1 MPTFPSAPSL
11 RPHLARVALAR
22 AALALAALAVAA
34 LGTPRPAAAEDTVP
48 AVVRIATEGA
58 YAPYNFTKPDGS
70 LDGYEIELA
79 REICKRAK
87 LTCEFVVQ
95 DWDGVVP
102 GLQAKKFDA
111 IMSGM
116 TITEARQKVID
127 FTRPYSGDFSGLA
140 VDADGPLA
148 KLPLGDQKLSLATD
162 EAQAQKAID
171 AIKPLL
177 KGKTIGAQ
185 VSTIHA
191 NFLDKYLKGT
201 VEIREY
207 KTTEQHDL
215 DLAAGRI
222 DGILA
227 NDAVLRAT
235 AEKPEFKGSIVLAGP
250 RFRGGILGRGV
261 AMGLRKG
268 EAALKARLDEGIGA
282 VIADGTLKTLSI
294 KWFKVDMTPSE

>member
-1 MPTFPSAPSL
+1 MPGFPISPML
-11 RPHLARVALAR
+11 RPFLG
-22 AALALAALAVAA
+22 LAALAVAA
-34 LGTPRPAAAEDTVP
+34 LGAARPATAEDTVP

-79 REICKRAK
+79 REVCKRVK

-116 TITEARQKVID
+116 TITEARLKVVD
-127 FTRPYSGDFSGLA
+127 FTRPYSSDFSGLA
-140 VDADGPLA
+140 VDRNGPLA
-148 KLPLGDQKLSLATD
+148 KLPLADQKLSLTADAT
-162 EAQAQKAID
+162 QAQKAID
-171 AIKPLL
+171 TLKPLL
-177 KGKTIGAQ
+177 KGMTVGVQ

-191 NFLDKYLKGT
+191 AFLDKYLKGT

-222 DGILA
+222 DAIFA
-227 NDAVLRAT
+227 NDAVLRTT
-235 AEKPEFKGSIVLAGP
+235 AEKPEFKGGIVLAGP
-250 RFRGGILGRGV
+250 RFRNGVLGQGV

-268 EAALKARLDEGIGA
+268 EAALKARLDEGIGS
-282 VIADGTLKTLSI
+282 VIADGTLKAIST
-294 KWFKVDMTPSE
+294 KWFKADMTPQG

>member
-1 MPTFPSAPSL
+1 ML
-11 RPHLARVALAR
+11 RPLVAF
-22 AALALAALAVAA
+22 AALALVAIGAA
-34 LGTPRPAAAEDTVP
+34 GPAAAEEAVP
-48 AVVRIATEGA
+48 PVVRIATEGA

-79 REICKRAK
+79 REVCRRAK

-116 TITEARQKVID
+116 TITDARLKVID
-127 FTRPYSGDFSGLA
+127 FTRPYSSDFSGLA
-140 VDADGPLA
+140 VDRNGPLA
-148 KLPLGDQKLSLATD
+148 RLPLADRKLSLTAD
-162 EAQAQKAID
+162 EAQAVKAID
-171 AIKPLL
+171 EIKPLL
-177 KGKTIGAQ
+177 KGMAVGVQ

-191 NFLDKYLKGT
+191 AFLDKYLKGT

-222 DGILA
+222 DAIFA

-235 AEKPEFKGSIVLAGP
+235 AEKPEFKGSIALAGP
-250 RFRGGILGRGV
+250 RFRGGILGQGV

-268 EAALKARLDEGIGA
+268 ETALKARLDEGIGS
-282 VIADGTLKTLSI
+282 VIADGTLKALSI
-294 KWFKVDMTPSE
+294 KWFKVDMTPQG

>member
-1 MPTFPSAPSL
+1 MPTFLPAAPL
-11 RPHLARVALAR
+11 RRL
-22 AALALAALAVAA
+22 LALTALTLAAIA
-34 LGTPRPAAAEDTVP
+34 PRPAAAEDSVP
-48 AVVRIATEGA
+48 PVVRIATEGA

-79 REICKRAK
+79 REVCKRTK

-116 TITEARQKVID
+116 TITDARQKVVD
-127 FTRPYSGDFSGLA
+127 FSRPYSGDSSGLA
-140 VDADGPLA
+140 VDKNGPLA
-148 KLPLGDQKLSLATD
+148 KLPLSGQKFSLATD
-162 EAQAQKAID
+162 EPGAQKAIE

-177 KGKTIGAQ
+177 KGTTIGVQ

-191 NFLDKYLKGT
+191 VFADKYLKGT
-201 VEIREY
+201 AEIREY

-215 DLAAGRI
+215 DLSAGRI
-222 DGILA
+222 DAIFA

-250 RFRGGILGRGV
+250 RFYGGILGRGV
-261 AMGLRKG
+261 AFGLRKG
-268 EAALKARLDEGIGA
+268 ETALKARLDEGIGSM
-282 VIADGTLKTLSI
+282 IADGSLKTLST
-294 KWFKVDMTPSE
+294 KWFNADMTPKE